1 MTFKSS
7 IYYNNSYNALT
18 IPRYSRVGERCAD
31 GETKTLELNT
41 PKNSP
46 LEDRVHGAIPNLFI
60 LVKEASK
67 HKKSRFIETYWKEIW
82 NKIVIRTEMCMTK
95 T

>member
-1 MTFKSS
+1 M
-7 IYYNNSYNALT
+7 LT

-67 HKKSRFIETYWKEIW
+67 HKKKPFYRKLLERNLEQNSHSYRYLQDK
-82 NKIVIRTEMCMTK
+82 NLY
-95 T
+95 